1 RRLVAVSQV
10 KIHVTVGATAE
21 PAAAFRVAAA
31 DGDGQRRS
39 VRRHLDGFVLP
50 LLRVDVRIVPVLAH
64 VGTGLDH
71 AHRAAFV
78 LDLVLVEVRRI
89 AQVGRR
95 RLGNEEGLGLVAQ
108 VGRGAARQVGVGVHL
123 VVVGAA
129 GVAAVVCLLPGLVGG
144 VRVVIQR
151 VVDVGLVPDVV

>member
-1 RRLVAVSQV
+1 PPRSRFWLGDGDRVVVAAAGFGEVGTGSRRLVAVSQV

-78 LDLVLVEVRRI
+78 
-89 AQVGRR
+89 
-95 RLGNEEGLGLVAQ
+95 
-108 VGRGAARQVGVGVHL
+108 
-123 VVVGAA
+123 
-129 GVAAVVCLLPGLVGG
+129 
-144 VRVVIQR
+144 
-151 VVDVGLVPDVV
+151 